1 MTAMG
6 RTYIKVT
13 VVWVVT
19 LAALYLFQ
27 AVFTS

>member
-1 MTAMG
+1 MTPMG

-19 LAALYLFQ
+19 LATLYIFQ